1 MFYVVFIIQII
12 VPIKIGRY
20 FDVVTGSYNECS
32 AHRELD
38 SDGRLLPDDNFD
50 SDNST
55 FNVTDTNYAAV
66 SDDINIQRATT
77 DIE

>member
-1 MFYVVFIIQII
+1 
-12 VPIKIGRY
+12 VPIKIKLP
-20 FDVVTGSYNECS
+20 FDVVTGSCYKCS

-38 SDGRLLPDDNFD
+38 SDGRLLSDDNFD

>member
-1 MFYVVFIIQII
+1 MI
-12 VPIKIGRY
+12 VYCADKIRLT

-38 SDGRLLPDDNFD
+38 SDGRLLSDDNFD

-66 SDDINIQRATT
+66 SDDINTQRATT